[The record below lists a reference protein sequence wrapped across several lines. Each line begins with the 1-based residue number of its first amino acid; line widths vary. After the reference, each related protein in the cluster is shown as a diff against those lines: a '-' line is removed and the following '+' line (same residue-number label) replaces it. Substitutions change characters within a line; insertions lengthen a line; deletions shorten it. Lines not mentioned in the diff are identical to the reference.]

1 MDELLWF
8 LPASLPLIM
17 EQKITGRSAQ
27 EGPPELICGSVLN
40 KPGEWCLLFP
50 PLAFISLF

>member
-17 EQKITGRSAQ
+17 EQKTTGRSAQ